1 MPPNSFCEWAAGRN
15 APQHL
20 TQRNPRPVFA
30 LQLETDDEYESDV
43 LKITYPRTG
52 RTRRPHGKKVRFRDD
67 AHRVEEREPFIQPS
81 LDSDTDA
88 SSTVVEA
95 NSSDEDEYTDED
107 LVLDCPCTNCAATRR
122 MLKKTNQ
129 AKGKNNKHQ
138 VDLSTHGSKNDAA
151 AVHAR
156 HKEKKAKEAEALSSR
171 RRSSKRRT
179 KQKARKVHTKS
190 SGHVETNESSTA
202 SETGTEDGTGEE
214 TESDSEA
221 GSQSGSERES
231 HKRRGKKKGKG
242 HGSRQRGHRGRD
254 GRRRRSKHSER
265 RRKKHR
271 QDSRNR
277 SRDINSNRE
286 DQNEKHSWQDSHR
299 RDTREKESAPQHDI
313 SSDDIIPRRADEIN
327 TTRTKEVD
335 TEARLKLGEPTQ
347 YPPQNLQYPPQQANF
362 LMPPHPRVLQ
372 VEHAVELP
380 NDPRPNAF
388 FDGVHGIMR
397 VYHGPHYGN
406 AYGQLYPNA
415 PYVNQNPTVNVSY
428 PIQNPWQAAG
438 FQPFPGGQP
447 PPPLP
452 QHPQYPQPPLH
463 PPHDPSQQPPPP
475 NRGAPA
481 DNPWLQGYGSMT
493 VGKPPEESQEA
504 NFTPNSNRKNN
515 EAWPEQ
521 HSTPTKHTK
530 PAEPN
535 SRSDRGGKSNV
546 IPSIEVVD
554 IEKPQG
560 GRRTRNKPWGTQGA
574 HGSQNASESKE
585 EGKTNSKD
593 ADRAEISENNASFD
607 DMVARAEAL
616 FKTTSERFSPV
627 PPNEGDQAGDGT
639 FGDNNNGDWG
649 GGNGWGDG
657 NDAAARDNSWG
668 EKDAQETTT
677 GVADPSKP
685 TEGNSNDNS
694 SDPAGGNASIDNV
707 VHGDQSSNN
716 NNGKNDGDNG
726 SGSTNDSNNGGN
738 KDSKR
743 SKAGSKRG
751 TPTKGLP
758 GCWVSNPPSENED
771 AKPPSGPDNVGP
783 HTSGDGNGKKGKGK
797 GKQKGKGKPDNN
809 QASGSSSGNGN
820 GSGTGNDNGN
830 GNDNDGWGGVNTTW
844 GDQDVAQSSGGVFD
858 NDEDENN
865 KDGKE
870 QQGVEW

>member
-20 TQRNPRPVFA
+20 TQRKPRPVFA

-52 RTRRPHGKKVRFRDD
+52 RTRHPHGKKVRFRDD

-95 NSSDEDEYTDED
+95 NSSDEEESTDED

-129 AKGKNNKHQ
+129 AKGKSKKHQ
-138 VDLSTHGSKNDAA
+138 VDSSTHGSKNDAA

-171 RRSSKRRT
+171 GRGSKRRT
-179 KQKARKVHTKS
+179 KQKVRKVYKKS
-190 SGHVETNESSTA
+190 SGHVETNESSTG
-202 SETGTEDGTGEE
+202 SETATEDGTGEE

-221 GSQSGSERES
+221 ESQSGSERVS
-231 HKRRGKKKGKG
+231 HKKRGRKKGKG
-242 HGSRQRGHRGRD
+242 HGSRQHGNRGRD
-254 GRRRRSKHSER
+254 GRSRKSKHGEKRSQR
-265 RRKKHR
+265 HR

-277 SRDINSNRE
+277 SRDRNSNRG
-286 DQNEKHSWQDSHR
+286 DHNEKHGWQDSHR
-299 RDTREKESAPQHDI
+299 RDTREKEEAPQQDI
-313 SSDDIIPRRADEIN
+313 SSEDIIPRRADEIN
-327 TTRTKEVD
+327 TTRTKEFD
-335 TEARLKLGEPTQ
+335 TEARTKLGEPTQ
-347 YPPQNLQYPPQQANF
+347 YPPQNLRYPPQQANF

-415 PYVNQNPTVNVSY
+415 PYLLGFSLSPEDSLRHLYHNILNLLSILRMILLNNP
-428 PIQNPWQAAG
+428 
-438 FQPFPGGQP
+438 
-447 PPPLP
+447 
-452 QHPQYPQPPLH
+452 HPQIG
-463 PPHDPSQQPPPP
+463 
-475 NRGAPA
+475 GAPA
-481 DNPWLQGYGSMT
+481 DNPWLQGYGSVT
-493 VGKPPEESQEA
+493 VGKPPEENQEA
-504 NFTPNSNRKNN
+504 HSTPNSNRKNN
-515 EAWPEQ
+515 EAWSEQ

-554 IEKPQG
+554 TEKPQG
-560 GRRTRNKPWGTQGA
+560 GRRTRNKPWGTQGV
-574 HGSQNASESKE
+574 HGSQKASESKD
-585 EGKTNSKD
+585 EGKTDSKD
-593 ADRAEISENNASFD
+593 AVRAEISENNASFD

-657 NDAAARDNSWG
+657 NDAAAGDNSWG

-716 NNGKNDGDNG
+716 NNNGKNDGDNG
-726 SGSTNDSNNGGN
+726 SGSTNDGNNGGN

-783 HTSGDGNGKKGKGK
+783 HPSGDGDGNGKKGKGK
-797 GKQKGKGKPDNN
+797 GKQKGRGKLDNN

-820 GSGTGNDNGN
+820 GNGN